1 MSSCVP
7 LSLGNEKYLVSDT
20 FAREMNVLG
29 SVYIIR
35 DVLLKEVIVL
45 CHFSDASF
53 TALLLS
59 PKQQSGLFYLL
70 IVIHNIDF
78 KYLTSLLE
86 TSQDAV

>member
-35 DVLLKEVIVL
+35 DVLR
-45 CHFSDASF
+45 HFSDASF

-86 TSQDAV
+86 TSQDVV